1 MAPQQKADINWA
13 GGEHGDTPPDLPGE
27 SSTVL
32 DVAMLRIVSLAVTLA
47 VCAGRPSQWDD
58 QLGLF
63 PADGGASQPTSLR
76 AVANPTTPN
85 QILDAVVEG
94 ANEYM
99 RNLGWCESKNVRNGE
114 SHLPLQVDAEES
126 SSETLVITKANVTGL
141 CSLRR
146 SKSASFSSDQ
156 SVLSGSVVVDDAR
169 ANAKY
174 TVSFPGVKQAPA
186 QSIDGQVVE
195 LAKLF
200 ADIKINLE
208 GLVPQNIASYE
219 ARFGHDGLENVTNLA
234 GSEMEAVH
242 IAGIR
247 KALREILVKVMST
260 NVKVQINKSIQ
271 NMKNA

>member
-1 MAPQQKADINWA
+1 MKVFEI
-13 GGEHGDTPPDLPGE
+13 
-27 SSTVL
+27 SSRVL
-32 DVAMLRIVSLAVTLA
+32 FSAR
-47 VCAGRPSQWDD
+47 
-58 QLGLF
+58 
-63 PADGGASQPTSLR
+63 SQPNEINNTAHCSNVVPYDE
-76 AVANPTTPN
+76 AVP
-85 QILDAVVEG
+85 
-94 ANEYM
+94 
-99 RNLGWCESKNVRNGE
+99 
-114 SHLPLQVDAEES
+114 
-126 SSETLVITKANVTGL
+126 
-141 CSLRR
+141 
-146 SKSASFSSDQ
+146 Q